1 MDYSRKESLKKVA
14 YDISLY
20 FSEKDDR
27 NILPY
32 LKGFKLFRRGGRKRI
47 TNVLFEEHPMLE
59 YRVYIFD
66 YKYTINT
73 NNSSKTYKQTVFFVQ
88 SKKLALP
95 SFWMKPESFFHK
107 VGELLKLTK
116 DIDFVDYPE
125 FSKQYKLKS
134 EDEDYTR
141 ATMNDQILHFFTI
154 NKNWSLEGANYYMIF
169 YQHNKIIK
177 PPRIKDFYKKG
188 LHLKRLFKFED
199 IGL

>member
-1 MDYSRKESLKKVA
+1 MKQVA
-14 YDISLY
+14 YDLSLS
-20 FSEKDDR
+20 FHEKDDH

-32 LKGFKLFRRGGRKRI
+32 LKGFKLFRKGTRKRI
-47 TNVLFEEHPMLE
+47 SNVLFEEHPMLE
-59 YRVYIFD
+59 YRLYIFD
-66 YKYTINT
+66 YKYTIHAG
-73 NNSSKTYKQTVFFVQ
+73 NSHKRYKQTVFFVQ

-107 VGELLKLTK
+107 VGELLKLTS

-125 FSKQYKLKS
+125 FSKQYELQS

-169 YQHNKIIK
+169 YQHDKFIK
-177 PPRIKDFYKKG
+177 APGIKDFYKKG